1 MTQSVNSTKLTSE
14 DWVEK
19 GLEFVRQVGHP
30 RLCIEKVS
38 KWLGVTKGA
47 FYYHFSDKAEY
58 ERALLD
64 HYTATTLQ
72 NLTNELALLASPQM
86 RLREV
91 LKKQIELDHTRLS
104 MIFRAWGLENPSV
117 AEALNKIDQL
127 RLNHASYLFQDL
139 GFSPQET
146 AVRSRVLVT
155 FLQGESGLFSQLSQ
169 QQRLEQLEERFRFF
183 AEKTIRQNRPTLI

>member
-117 AEALNKIDQL
+117 AEALNKIDKL

-169 QQRLEQLEERFRFF
+169 QQRLEQLEERYRFF